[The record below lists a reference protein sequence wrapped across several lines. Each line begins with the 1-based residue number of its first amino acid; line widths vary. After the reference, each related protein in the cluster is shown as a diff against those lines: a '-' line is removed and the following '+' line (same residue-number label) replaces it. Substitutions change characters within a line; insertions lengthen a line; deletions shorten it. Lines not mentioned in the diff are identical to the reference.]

1 MAALGPPLAALGLFL
16 DCSWLLLAALAL
28 LLAPLGPLL
37 AALGLLLG
45 CSRDAFIAKNE
56 LLTIIEKPKEKQ
68 LFLLVLASLGLL
80 LAALEVL

>member
-1 MAALGPPLAALGLFL
+1 MAALGPLLAALGPFL
-16 DCSWLLLAALAL
+16 DCSWLLLAALEL

-45 CSRDAFIAKNE
+45 CSREAFVANIE
-56 LLTIIEKPKEKQ
+56 LLKITAKPEGKQ